1 MSKKGLF
8 RFLGSAAAGLLFHS
22 NLLFAAV
29 SATDPNLPRI
39 VSKEGHYALLV
50 DGNPYLMLGVQINNS
65 SAWPD
70 MLPKVWPVIESL
82 HANTVEAPI
91 YWEQF
96 EPQEGKFDP
105 LLVDLLVQQAR
116 EHHVHLVL
124 LWFGTWKN
132 SSPHYTPEWVKQ
144 NEAKYPRVLDAK
156 GKKMDSLS
164 PHFSATLEA
173 DKRAFAALMRHLK
186 EIDPQHTVL
195 MVQVENEAGTYG
207 TARDFSPAA
216 QKLFGGAVPAALL
229 KSLDKKPGPWTEV
242 FGKDADEFFH
252 AWSVASYINQV
263 AAAGKEIYP
272 LPMSVNVALRDPIQP
287 PPPGA
292 YESGGPTDNVLSLW
306 KTAAPSIDVIGPDIY
321 FRDYA
326 KFLKVLDLYSRPDNA
341 MFVPELGNDTEY
353 ARYFFATLGHGGIG
367 FSPFGMDETGYANYP
382 LGARKVTKETLEPFA
397 RNYALLGPMQR
408 EIAKLNYEGKVHG
421 FSEDPSQ
428 HQQTLTLGGWKVTVS
443 YGTLQFGPDD
453 HPKGNPEPKG
463 GVLLAQLG
471 LDEFLVSGYFARVDF
486 SVADAANKKE
496 RQYLRVEEGNY
507 DNGQWRPS
515 RIWNGD
521 QTDFGLNFTELPQ
534 VLRVKLAVY

>member
-8 RFLGSAAAGLLFHS
+8 RLLGSAAAGLLLHS
-22 NLLFAAV
+22 NFLFAAV

-39 VSKEGHYALLV
+39 VSKDGHYALLV
-50 DGNPYLMLGVQINNS
+50 DGNPYLMLGAQINNS

-70 MLPKVWPVIESL
+70 MLPKVWPMIESL

-105 LLVDLLVQQAR
+105 SQVDLLVQQAR
-116 EHHVHLVL
+116 EHHVYLVL

-132 SSPHYTPEWVKQ
+132 SSPHYTPEWIKL

-164 PHFSATLEA
+164 PHFAATLEA

-207 TARDFSPAA
+207 TARDFSPTA

-229 KSLDKKPGPWTEV
+229 KSLDKKPGTWTEV
-242 FGKDADEFFH
+242 FGKDAEEFFH

-272 LPMSVNVALRDPIQP
+272 LPMSVNVALRDPMQP

-326 KFLKVLDLYSRPDNA
+326 KFMKILDLYSRPDNA
-341 MFVPELGNDTEY
+341 MFVPELGNDTEF
-353 ARYFFATLGHGGIG
+353 ARYFFATLSHGSIG

-408 EIAKLNYEGKVHG
+408 EIAKLNYDGKVHG
-421 FSEDPSQ
+421 FSEDPGQ
-428 HQQTLTLGGWKVTVS
+428 HQQTLTLGDWKVTVS
-443 YGTLQFGPDD
+443 YGTLQFGPDE

-471 LDEFLVSGYFARVDF
+471 PDEFLVSGYFARVDF

-534 VLRVKLAVY
+534 VLRVKLGVY